1 MNHLSRSI
9 LSGLLCAA
17 MAFAFCIVGCNE
29 NTQTKKRGDSGAVT
43 EGDQT
48 FSGKKTFIGNYGMV
62 GTNATAMIVHS
73 CANSGPATSIL
84 FGTPGLGGPRIRQ
97 LDQVVDVLGVSTAM
111 QTQVPKGAVILSVQG
126 YVVQG
131 LIASG
136 NTVTWALGPAGSTIN
151 AYGYQGCPTAA
162 DSLLLGGYS
171 NFVGPV
177 SALGSA
183 NAVTVYAAQTG
194 GTSVA
199 TGAFTG
205 GQVRVVVTYIDC
217 LTLGGTTAE

>member
-9 LSGLLCAA
+9 MSGLLCAA

-48 FSGKKTFIGNYGMV
+48 FSGKKTFIGNYGAV

-126 YVVQG
+126 QVVQG

-136 NTVTWALGPAGSTIN
+136 SSVTWSLGPAGGTVN
-151 AYGYQGCPTAA
+151 TYGTQGSPTAA
-162 DSLLLGGYS
+162 DSLLLGGTS

-177 SALGSA
+177 AALGSA
-183 NAVTVYAAQTG
+183 NAVTVYAAATG
-194 GTSVA
+194 GGSA
-199 TGAFTG
+199 GNGAFTG
-205 GQVRVVVTYIDC
+205 GQVRVVVTYIDWVA
-217 LTLGGTTAE
+217 LGGTEQ